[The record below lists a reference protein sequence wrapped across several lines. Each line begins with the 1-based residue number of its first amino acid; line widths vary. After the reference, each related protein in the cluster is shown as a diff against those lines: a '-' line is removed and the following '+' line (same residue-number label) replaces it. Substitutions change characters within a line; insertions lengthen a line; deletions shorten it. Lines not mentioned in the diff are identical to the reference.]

1 MVKRPRPSRRSRSTA
16 PADDDV
22 VRITS
27 TASAQSDDMAMR
39 TRRYLIQMTIRV
51 VCFVGAVAIDH
62 PVRWLLLVGAVV
74 LPYVAVVLAN
84 NGTNRSS
91 DPGTYLPPPR
101 PLGLPGPPPASDGP
115 RP

>member
-1 MVKRPRPSRRSRSTA
+1 MVKRLPRLGRSAGSSA
-16 PADDDV
+16 PDDGV

-27 TASAQSDDMAMR
+27 TATSHSDDVAER
-39 TRRYLIQMTIRV
+39 TRRYLIQMSIRV

-62 PVRWLLLVGAVV
+62 WSRWLLLLGAVV
-74 LPYVAVVLAN
+74 LPYVAVVMAN
-84 NGTNRSS
+84 AGSSRAS

-101 PLGLPGPPPASDGP
+101 PLGLPGPAPHGP